1 MKEVLS
7 EIFKELNLSTRE
19 LNYLS
24 KVFKKETFEKG
35 EIVLNSTE
43 KVSHQYYVLT
53 GCLRTFFVD
62 PNNKEH
68 TVQFA
73 VDDWWITDYIS
84 YFLNEESVLTVEAI
98 EKSTL
103 LRIEKEDFER
113 VFDKI
118 PKIERFVRI
127 KLERSLGSFQKRTL
141 AALSQT
147 AKQRYLSFVARYPN
161 IEELVKNYHIASYLG
176 ITTQSL
182 SRIRKEILIEQQ

>member
-62 PNNKEH
+62 SNNKEH

>member
-118 PKIERFVRI
+118 PKIERFVRV

>member
-103 LRIEKEDFER
+103 LRIEKEDFEK